1 MVFPGLAADV
11 PAGHGVHVED
21 PVSLAYVPG
30 SHDVHVAPVYPES
43 CWYWPDGQEAHRH
56 PYILCGKRQIQINK
70 FNFDGLKSPGMVQTG
85 PKDIHHSNHQ

>member
-1 MVFPGLAADV
+1 MSQLFQPLTVPTLYLPLEHVAQMVFPGLAADV

-43 CWYWPDGQEAHRH
+43 G
-56 PYILCGKRQIQINK
+56 
-70 FNFDGLKSPGMVQTG
+70 
-85 PKDIHHSNHQ
+85 